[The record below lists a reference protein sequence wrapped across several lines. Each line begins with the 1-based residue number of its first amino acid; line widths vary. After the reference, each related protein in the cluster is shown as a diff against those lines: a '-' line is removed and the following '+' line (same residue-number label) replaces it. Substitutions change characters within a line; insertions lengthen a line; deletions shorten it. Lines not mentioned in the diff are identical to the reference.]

1 MTIFK
6 EYYFMSNY
14 IKLAN
19 NLDQLK
25 LTKIKEYL
33 PSFLDDAISK
43 NLSFVDVL
51 LDLTN
56 KEIDFREKR
65 AAEINLAISNF
76 PFIRRINDFDFS
88 YQPSVSKNQI
98 LDFASLR
105 FIESF
110 ENILFI
116 GSSGVGKTHLA
127 TAIGIEASSN
137 HVSTYFIHFQSLIA
151 KIKKAVSKNKV
162 EHFIKSYSKYKLL
175 IIDELGYL
183 PVDKLYVS
191 VFFQLVAARY
201 EKKSTIITTNQ
212 TLSKWGDVLGDPVLA
227 NAIIDRLIH
236 NSSIVKITGKSY
248 RIKDKLLDLDQ
259 TQKNFESLNP

>member
-1 MTIFK
+1 
-6 EYYFMSNY
+6 MSNY
-14 IKLAN
+14 IQLAN

-33 PSFLDDAISK
+33 PTYLDDAIVK
-43 NLSFVDVL
+43 NLSFVDIL

-65 AAEINLAISNF
+65 AAEINLAVSNF
-76 PFIRRINDFDFS
+76 PFIKKINDFDFS
-88 YQPSVSKNQI
+88 YQPSISKKQI

-137 HVSTYFIHFQSLIA
+137 HISTYFIHFQTLMA
-151 KIKKAVSKNKV
+151 KVKKAVSENKV
-162 EHFIKSYSKYKLL
+162 EHFIKSYAKYKLL

-183 PVDKLYVS
+183 PVEKIYAT
-191 VFFQLVAARY
+191 VFFQLIAARY

-212 TLSKWGDVLGDPVLA
+212 PLSKWGEVLGDPVLA

-236 NSSIVKITGKSY
+236 HSSIVKITGKSY
-248 RIKDKLLDLDQ
+248 RIKDKLNELEPA
-259 TQKNFESLNP
+259 QKDFESPNP

>member
-1 MTIFK
+1 
-6 EYYFMSNY
+6 MSNY
-14 IKLAN
+14 IQLSN

-25 LTKIKEYL
+25 LSKIKEYL
-33 PSFLDDAISK
+33 PSYLDDAISK
-43 NLSFVDVL
+43 NISIVDIL

-76 PFIRRINDFDFS
+76 PFIKTINDFDFS
-88 YQPSVSKNQI
+88 YQPSVSKAQI
-98 LDFASLR
+98 LDLVSLR

-127 TAIGIEASSN
+127 TAIGVEASAN
-137 HVSTYFIHFQSLIA
+137 HISTYFIHFQTLIA
-151 KIKKAVSKNKV
+151 KIKKAVAENKV
-162 EHFIKSYSKYKLL
+162 EHFVKSYSKYKLL

-183 PVDKLYVS
+183 PVDKVYAS

-212 TLSKWGDVLGDPVLA
+212 PLSKWGEVLSDPVLA

-236 NSSIVKITGKSY
+236 HSSIVKITGKSY
-248 RIKDKLLDLDQ
+248 RIKDKMIEVE
-259 TQKNFESLNP
+259 TATKNFDPLNP

>member
-1 MTIFK
+1 
-6 EYYFMSNY
+6 MSNY
-14 IKLAN
+14 IQLSN

-33 PSFLDDAISK
+33 PSFLDDAITK

-51 LDLTN
+51 LELTN

-76 PFIRRINDFDFS
+76 PFIKRLSDFDFS
-88 YQPSVSKNQI
+88 YQPSICKNQI
-98 LDFASLR
+98 LDLASLR
-105 FIESF
+105 FIELF
-110 ENILFI
+110 ENIIFI
-116 GSSGVGKTHLA
+116 GSSGVGETHLA
-127 TAIGIEASSN
+127 TSIGVEASSN
-137 HVSTYFIHFQSLIA
+137 HISTYFIHFQTLIA
-151 KIKKAVSKNKV
+151 KIKKAVAENKV
-162 EHFIKSYSKYKLL
+162 EHFVKSYAKYKLL

-183 PVDKLYVS
+183 PVDKVYAS

-212 TLSKWGDVLGDPVLA
+212 PLSKWGEVLGDPVLA

-236 NSSIVKITGKSY
+236 HSTIVKITGKSY
-248 RIKDKLLDLDQ
+248 RIKDKLIDIDQ
-259 TQKNFESLNP
+259 QTKNFEPLNP

>member
-1 MTIFK
+1 
-6 EYYFMSNY
+6 MSNY
-14 IKLAN
+14 IQLSN
-19 NLDQLK
+19 NLEQLK
-25 LTKIKEYL
+25 LNTIKEYL

-43 NLSFVDVL
+43 NLSFVDIL
-51 LDLTN
+51 LELTN

-65 AAEINLAISNF
+65 AAEINLVISNF
-76 PFIRRINDFDFS
+76 PFIKRISDFDFS

-127 TAIGIEASSN
+127 TAIGIEASNN
-137 HVSTYFIHFQSLIA
+137 HISTYFVHFQTLIA
-151 KIKKAVSKNKV
+151 KIKKAVAENKV

-183 PVDKLYVS
+183 PIDKVYAS
-191 VFFQLVAARY
+191 VFFQLIASRY

-212 TLSKWGDVLGDPVLA
+212 PLSKWGEVLGDPVLA

-236 NSSIVKITGKSY
+236 HSSIVKITGKSY
-248 RIKDKLLDLDQ
+248 RIKDKLEELEQ
-259 TQKNFESLNP
+259 PIKNYESLSN

>member
-1 MTIFK
+1 
-6 EYYFMSNY
+6 MSNY
-14 IKLAN
+14 IQLAN

-33 PSFLDDAISK
+33 PTYLDDAIVK
-43 NLSFVDVL
+43 NLSFVDIL

-65 AAEINLAISNF
+65 AAEINLAVSNF
-76 PFIRRINDFDFS
+76 PFIKKINDFDFS
-88 YQPSVSKNQI
+88 YQPSISKKQI
-98 LDFASLR
+98 LDFTSLR

-116 GSSGVGKTHLA
+116 GSSGVGRTQLA

-137 HVSTYFIHFQSLIA
+137 HISTYFIHFQTLMA
-151 KIKKAVSKNKV
+151 KVKKAVSENKV
-162 EHFIKSYSKYKLL
+162 EHFIKSYAKYKLL

-183 PVDKLYVS
+183 PVEKIYAT
-191 VFFQLVAARY
+191 VFFQLIAARY

-212 TLSKWGDVLGDPVLA
+212 PLSKWGEVLGDPVLA

-236 NSSIVKITGKSY
+236 HSSIVKITGKSY
-248 RIKDKLLDLDQ
+248 RIKDKLNELEPS
-259 TQKNFESLNP
+259 QKDFESPNP

>member
-1 MTIFK
+1 
-6 EYYFMSNY
+6 MSNY
-14 IKLAN
+14 IQLAN

-33 PSFLDDAISK
+33 PTYLDDAIVK
-43 NLSFVDVL
+43 NLSFVDIL

-65 AAEINLAISNF
+65 AAEINLAVSNF
-76 PFIRRINDFDFS
+76 PFIKKINDFDFS
-88 YQPSVSKNQI
+88 YQPSISKKQI
-98 LDFASLR
+98 LDFTSLR

-137 HVSTYFIHFQSLIA
+137 HISTYFIHFQTLMA
-151 KIKKAVSKNKV
+151 KVKKAVSENKV
-162 EHFIKSYSKYKLL
+162 EHFIKSYAKYKLL

-183 PVDKLYVS
+183 PVEKIYAT
-191 VFFQLVAARY
+191 VFFQLIAARY
-201 EKKSTIITTNQ
+201 EKKSTIITANQ
-212 TLSKWGDVLGDPVLA
+212 PLSKWGEVLGDPVLA

-236 NSSIVKITGKSY
+236 HSSIVKITGKSY
-248 RIKDKLLDLDQ
+248 RIKDKLNELEPS
-259 TQKNFESLNP
+259 QKDFESPNP

>member
-1 MTIFK
+1 
-6 EYYFMSNY
+6 MSNY
-14 IKLAN
+14 IQLSN

-33 PSFLDDAISK
+33 PSYLDDAISK
-43 NLSFVDVL
+43 NFSIVDIL
-51 LDLTN
+51 LELTN
-56 KEIDFREKR
+56 MEIDFREKR

-76 PFIRRINDFDFS
+76 PFIKTINDFDFS
-88 YQPSVSKNQI
+88 YQPSISKTQI
-98 LDFASLR
+98 LDLASLR

-127 TAIGIEASSN
+127 TAIGVEASAN
-137 HVSTYFIHFQSLIA
+137 HISTYFIHFQTLIA
-151 KIKKAVSKNKV
+151 KIKKAVSENKV
-162 EHFIKSYSKYKLL
+162 EHFVKSYSKYKLL

-183 PVDKLYVS
+183 PVDKLYAS

-212 TLSKWGDVLGDPVLA
+212 PLSKWGEVLGDSVLA

-236 NSSIVKITGKSY
+236 HSSIIKITGKSY
-248 RIKDKLLDLDQ
+248 RIKDKLIEVEPSS
-259 TQKNFESLNP
+259 KNFEQLNP

>member
-1 MTIFK
+1 
-6 EYYFMSNY
+6 MSNY
-14 IKLAN
+14 IQLAN

-33 PSFLDDAISK
+33 PTYLDDAIVK
-43 NLSFVDVL
+43 DLSFVDIL

-65 AAEINLAISNF
+65 AAEINLAVSNF
-76 PFIRRINDFDFS
+76 PFIKKINDFDFS
-88 YQPSVSKNQI
+88 YQPSISKKQI
-98 LDFASLR
+98 LDFTSLR

-137 HVSTYFIHFQSLIA
+137 HISTYFIHFQTLMA
-151 KIKKAVSKNKV
+151 KVKKAVSENKV
-162 EHFIKSYSKYKLL
+162 EHFIKSYAKYKLL

-183 PVDKLYVS
+183 PVEKIYAT
-191 VFFQLVAARY
+191 VFFQLIAARY

-212 TLSKWGDVLGDPVLA
+212 PLSKWGEVLGDPVLA

-236 NSSIVKITGKSY
+236 HSSIVKITGKSY
-248 RIKDKLLDLDQ
+248 RIKDKLNELEPS
-259 TQKNFESLNP
+259 QKDFESPNP

>member
-1 MTIFK
+1 
-6 EYYFMSNY
+6 MSNY
-14 IKLAN
+14 IQLAN

-33 PSFLDDAISK
+33 PTYLDDAIVK
-43 NLSFVDVL
+43 NLSFVDIL

-65 AAEINLAISNF
+65 AAEINLAVSNF
-76 PFIRRINDFDFS
+76 PFIKKTNDFDFS
-88 YQPSVSKNQI
+88 YQPSISKKQI
-98 LDFASLR
+98 LDFTSLR

-137 HVSTYFIHFQSLIA
+137 HISTYFIHFQTLMA
-151 KIKKAVSKNKV
+151 KVKKAVSENKV
-162 EHFIKSYSKYKLL
+162 EHFIKSYAKYKLL

-183 PVDKLYVS
+183 PVEKIYAT
-191 VFFQLVAARY
+191 VFFQLIAARY

-212 TLSKWGDVLGDPVLA
+212 PLSKWGEVLGDPVLA

-236 NSSIVKITGKSY
+236 HSSIVKITGKSY
-248 RIKDKLLDLDQ
+248 RIKDKLNELEPS
-259 TQKNFESLNP
+259 QKDFESPNP

>member
-1 MTIFK
+1 
-6 EYYFMSNY
+6 MSNY
-14 IKLAN
+14 IQLAN

-33 PSFLDDAISK
+33 PTYLDDAIVK
-43 NLSFVDVL
+43 NLSFVDIL

-65 AAEINLAISNF
+65 AAEINLAVSNF
-76 PFIRRINDFDFS
+76 PFIKKINDFDFS
-88 YQPSVSKNQI
+88 YQPSISKKQI
-98 LDFASLR
+98 LDFTSLR

-137 HVSTYFIHFQSLIA
+137 HISTYFIHFQTLMA
-151 KIKKAVSKNKV
+151 KVKKAVLENKV
-162 EHFIKSYSKYKLL
+162 EHFIKSYAKYKLL

-183 PVDKLYVS
+183 PVEKIYAT
-191 VFFQLVAARY
+191 VFFQLIAARY

-212 TLSKWGDVLGDPVLA
+212 PLSKWGEVLGDPVLA

-236 NSSIVKITGKSY
+236 HSSIVKITGKSY
-248 RIKDKLLDLDQ
+248 RIKDKLNELEPS
-259 TQKNFESLNP
+259 QKDFESPNP

>member
-1 MTIFK
+1 
-6 EYYFMSNY
+6 MSNY
-14 IKLAN
+14 IQLAN

-33 PSFLDDAISK
+33 PTYLDDAIVK
-43 NLSFVDVL
+43 NLSFVDIL

-65 AAEINLAISNF
+65 AAEINLAVSNF
-76 PFIRRINDFDFS
+76 PFIKKINDFDFS
-88 YQPSVSKNQI
+88 YQPSISKKQI
-98 LDFASLR
+98 LDFTSLR

-137 HVSTYFIHFQSLIA
+137 HISTYFIHFQTLMA
-151 KIKKAVSKNKV
+151 KVKKAVSENKV
-162 EHFIKSYSKYKLL
+162 EHFIKSYAKYKLL

-183 PVDKLYVS
+183 PVEKIYAT
-191 VFFQLVAARY
+191 VFFQLIAARY

-212 TLSKWGDVLGDPVLA
+212 PLSKWGEVLGDPVLA

-236 NSSIVKITGKSY
+236 HSSIVKITGKSY
-248 RIKDKLLDLDQ
+248 RIKDKLNELEPS
-259 TQKNFESLNP
+259 QKDFEAPNP

>member
-1 MTIFK
+1 
-6 EYYFMSNY
+6 MSNY
-14 IKLAN
+14 IQLAN
-19 NLDQLK
+19 NLEQLK
-25 LTKIKEYL
+25 LSKIKEYL
-33 PSFLDDAISK
+33 PTFLDDAISK
-43 NLSFVDVL
+43 NLSFVDIL

-76 PFIRRINDFDFS
+76 PFIKKINDFDFS
-88 YQPSVSKNQI
+88 YQPSVSKKQI

-105 FIESF
+105 FIECY

-137 HVSTYFIHFQSLIA
+137 HVSTYFIHFQTLIA
-151 KIKKAVSKNKV
+151 KIKKAVSENKV

-183 PVDKLYVS
+183 PIDKVYAS

-212 TLSKWGDVLGDPVLA
+212 PLSKWGEVLGDSILA
-227 NAIIDRLIH
+227 NATIDRLIH
-236 NSSIVKITGKSY
+236 HSSIVKITGKSY
-248 RIKDKLLDLDQ
+248 RIKDKLSDFDQ
-259 TQKNFESLNP
+259 EQKIFERANP